1 MFVCVKYK
9 RVIVHVRI
17 CQIQGEWSV
26 MYVCVRHKESD
37 RSCMYVSDTR
47 RVIGHVFMFLIQ
59 ESDRSC
65 MYVFDTRE

>member
-47 RVIGHVFMFLIQ
+47 RVIGHLFMF
-59 ESDRSC
+59 
-65 MYVFDTRE
+65 